1 MELQK
6 NLLALRHKMN
16 LSQDALA
23 DKVGVSRQTVSR
35 WEVGDVTPTADN
47 LLALST
53 LYGVPA
59 EELMDERIENIL
71 KKLEERKISAQ
82 KAEEDTPAEEAAQT
96 EPPPPK
102 DEKTPSRAK
111 TALASRIIFI
121 SVVCI
126 IIAMLIWGYVNH
138 AMVAMGGLLILAGA
152 ISLLIFGVFVLC
164 KIIKFLSKK
173 G

>member
-96 EPPPPK
+96 EPPPPNVARK
-102 DEKTPSRAK
+102 PRRIHIFLIALLGFYAVMLVWGKLTRSMGVAK
-111 TALASRIIFI
+111 VFI
-121 SVVCI
+121 VY
-126 IIAMLIWGYVNH
+126 ATF
-138 AMVAMGGLLILAGA
+138 LLILAGLA
-152 ISLLIFGVFVLC
+152 YALYTLILYL
-164 KIIKFLSKK
+164 KKEIKK
-173 G
+173 